1 MLEEF
6 KKHIAAKF
14 SNLKEHEFLLACSGG
29 LDSIVLAHLCHV
41 LGLNYSIAH
50 CNFKLRGK
58 ESDADEEFVKILA
71 DKYAKKAYV
80 TSFKTTDYIT
90 ENKVSLQ
97 VAARELRYDW
107 FAQIMQE
114 NDIKTLVTAHHAD
127 DNLETF
133 IINLSR
139 GTGIEGLTG
148 IPEKKNSISRPLL
161 PFSRSEILNYAEEHK
176 LDWREDQSNQET
188 KYLRNK
194 IRHKIVPELK
204 ELHPTFLAN
213 FINTQNYLSQTSV
226 LLDGI
231 INTIRNTIFK
241 SNSNVFI
248 IEISALQKLEP
259 LEPYIYQL
267 FKPYGF
273 SDANAIIELFSS
285 LSGKEIYSAT
295 HRLLKDRNSLLL
307 QEIKITD
314 DENYFISKGTKQISI
329 PISLKF
335 SVVETI
341 TKTNPSIIYVDAD
354 LLMFPLSVRKWKTG
368 DYIHPFGMK
377 GAKKLSKFYKDE
389 KYSLIDKEN
398 QWLLCSEDKIVWII
412 GKRADERFKVTE
424 NTKKIIAIKH
434 E

>member
-71 DKYAKKAYV
+71 DKYAKKVYV

-107 FAQIMQE
+107 FVQIMQE

-148 IPEKKNSISRPLL
+148 IPEKTNSISRPLL

-248 IEISALQKLEP
+248 IEISALKKLEP

-267 FKPYGF
+267 FKSYGF

-314 DENYFISKGTKQISI
+314 DENYFISKGTKQIST

-335 SVVETI
+335 SVVESI
-341 TKTNPSIIYVDAD
+341 TQTNTSIIYVDAD

>member
-1 MLEEF
+1 
-6 KKHIAAKF
+6 
-14 SNLKEHEFLLACSGG
+14 
-29 LDSIVLAHLCHV
+29 
-41 LGLNYSIAH
+41 
-50 CNFKLRGK
+50 
-58 ESDADEEFVKILA
+58 
-71 DKYAKKAYV
+71 
-80 TSFKTTDYIT
+80 
-90 ENKVSLQ
+90 
-97 VAARELRYDW
+97 
-107 FAQIMQE
+107 
-114 NDIKTLVTAHHAD
+114 
-127 DNLETF
+127 
-133 IINLSR
+133 
-139 GTGIEGLTG
+139 
-148 IPEKKNSISRPLL
+148 
-161 PFSRSEILNYAEEHK
+161 
-176 LDWREDQSNQET
+176 
-188 KYLRNK
+188 
-194 IRHKIVPELK
+194 
-204 ELHPTFLAN
+204 
-213 FINTQNYLSQTSV
+213 
-226 LLDGI
+226 
-231 INTIRNTIFK
+231 
-241 SNSNVFI
+241 VFI

-307 QEIKITD
+307 QEIKITE